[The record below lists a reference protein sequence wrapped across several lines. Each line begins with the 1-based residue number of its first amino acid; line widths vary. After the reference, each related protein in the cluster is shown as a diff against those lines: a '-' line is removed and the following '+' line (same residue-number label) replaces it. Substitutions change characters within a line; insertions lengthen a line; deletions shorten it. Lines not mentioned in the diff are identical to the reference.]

1 MNCTVLTVER
11 EAEGYIVHN
20 SRTDEYLHFDII
32 LLTSINWDFIF
43 LPPIP
48 LQGLYI
54 HDVINRGTPRR
65 EGLLGCSPP
74 PPPSPKNQNLKNIEF
89 VEMMISDNLRD
100 LSFS

>member
-20 SRTDEYLHFDII
+20 SRIDEYLHFDVI

-48 LQGLYI
+48 LQALYI
-54 HDVINRGTPRR
+54 CDVINRGTPRR

-74 PPPSPKNQNLKNIEF
+74 SQPKKSKLKKHRVCRNY
-89 VEMMISDNLRD
+89 DLRQ
-100 LSFS
+100 FT